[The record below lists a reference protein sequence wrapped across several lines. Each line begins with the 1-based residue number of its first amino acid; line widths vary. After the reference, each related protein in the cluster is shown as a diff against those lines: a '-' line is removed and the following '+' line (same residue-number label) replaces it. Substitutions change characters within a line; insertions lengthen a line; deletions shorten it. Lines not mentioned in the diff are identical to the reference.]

1 MQSYDGA
8 EPARFVVA
16 QALRSVEARLNLL
29 AARAGL
35 SYTLTTHSHE
45 RAVRV
50 TASHGVTLVAQRPLP
65 DPCAPNP
72 PVNSAVDSVIY
83 SQAAVDEYSAL
94 RFVLKPELRLRLI
107 FQGRLCHYR

>member
-1 MQSYDGA
+1 MSWEREGPERPGA
-8 EPARFVVA
+8 GAA

-29 AARAGL
+29 SARAGL

-65 DPCAPNP
+65 DPCAPALPNP
-72 PVNSAVDSVIY
+72 CGRGATRRNI
-83 SQAAVDEYSAL
+83 
-94 RFVLKPELRLRLI
+94 FRLHSIPL
-107 FQGRLCHYR
+107 